1 MRFRD
6 IHQMPPAQRMEV
18 LESKYKPGTRTELFL
33 LCAPNEYE
41 RFFRDVPA
49 HRVRAWSSSMTDAD
63 RKGWEAYNVRTK
75 AHQAHE
81 QAQLAI
87 LRPALNRVLEKHPY
101 NLEELLELPRLLGD
115 PLDEQGARFY
125 FLREGLT
132 DLGQVH
138 GKGRVHVT
146 EKTYPLDEVVDRIGR
161 MQSWGWAA
169 FVALHDIPY
178 GEQRRNAT
186 ARAARVFSADWDT
199 KKDQAPPEELMAK
212 YPPDLFVRSGGGY
225 HAYWIIPEGER
236 AALTLTEWRRIG
248 LALSRV
254 LNSDPETV
262 LGSQIMRLPGS
273 LHLKNPAEPK
283 RVYVLARREGDPR
296 VGVAQTLVDT
306 FKLVLRDEDTLQ
318 LHAPTKTI
326 IVDPEEHPALAV
338 VLNALQDQGLVP
350 KADSR
355 GWMFYCPCH
364 EVASFMPADLEDG
377 EEQEFTPR
385 AKSTPSGILRVNADQ
400 SLSLFCG
407 SRVSCGAGPRQ
418 ILEALGLSK
427 DLAWAECGGFL
438 KSDFGQRY
446 KAARIADGTWDTS
459 AFDAQLAKANAEN
472 HAQKVAAGKK
482 GAEARQA
489 KRPVKNKQKA
499 ADEGG
504 L

>member
-18 LESKYKPGTRTELFL
+18 LESKYLPGTRTELFL

-41 RFFRDVPA
+41 RFFHGVPA
-49 HRVRAWSSSMTDAD
+49 HAVRAWSASMTDAD
-63 RKGWEAYNVRTK
+63 RKGWEAYNTRTK

-87 LRPALNRVLEKHPY
+87 LRPALNRVLEASPY
-101 NLEELLELPRLLGD
+101 DLDELLELPRLLGD
-115 PLDEQGARFY
+115 PVDSLGVRLY
-125 FLREGLT
+125 MLREGLT

-146 EKTYPLDEVVDRIGR
+146 EKTYPLDELVDRVGR

-169 FVALHDIPY
+169 FVAIHDIPY
-178 GEQRRNAT
+178 GERRSNAA

-199 KKDQAPPEELMAK
+199 KKDQYPPEELMAK

-236 AALTLTEWRRIG
+236 EGLDLTHWRRVG
-248 LALSRV
+248 LALARC
-254 LNSDPETV
+254 LNSDVDAV

-273 LHLKNPAEPK
+273 IHLKNPAEPK
-283 RVYVLARREGDPR
+283 KVYVLARREGEPR
-296 VGVAQTLVDT
+296 VGVTQALIDT
-306 FKLVLRDEDTLQ
+306 FKLILRDEDTLQ
-318 LHAPTKTI
+318 LHAPTETI
-326 IVDPEEHPALAV
+326 IVDPDEHPALAV
-338 VLNALQDQGLVP
+338 VLSAIQDQGLMP
-350 KADSR
+350 RADNK

-364 EVASFMPADLEDG
+364 ETASFMPADLEDG
-377 EEQEFTPR
+377 EEQEYTPK
-385 AKSTPSGILRVNADQ
+385 AKSTPSAILRVNADR

-407 SRVSCGAGPRQ
+407 SRVACGAGPRQ

-446 KAARIADGTWDTS
+446 KAARIADGTWVPS
-459 AFDAQLAKANAEN
+459 AFELSAAKE
-472 HAQKVAAGKK
+472 HEQKVAAGKK
-482 GAEARQA
+482 GAAARQA
-489 KRPVKNKQKA
+489 KRAESEKLTKQ
-499 ADEGG
+499 DEDGG
-504 L
+504 I

>member
-18 LESKYKPGTRTELFL
+18 LEHKYPPGTRTELFT
-33 LCAPNEYE
+33 LCVPNEYE
-41 RFFRDVPA
+41 RFFKEVPA
-49 HRVRAWSSSMTDAD
+49 HRVRAWSSSMTTED
-63 RKGWEAYNVRTK
+63 RAGWEAYLARTK
-75 AHQAHE
+75 AHQAYE
-81 QAQLAI
+81 QSQLAV
-87 LRPALNRVLEKHPY
+87 LRPALNQVLEASPY
-101 NLEELLELPRLLGD
+101 NLDELLELPRLLGD

-125 FLREGLT
+125 FLREGLH

-138 GKGRVHVT
+138 GKGRVHIT
-146 EKTYPLDEVVDRIGR
+146 EKTFPLDIVVDKVAR
-161 MQSWGWAA
+161 MQSWGWAV

-186 ARAARVFSADWDT
+186 ARAARVFSADWDA

-225 HAYWIIPEGER
+225 HAYWIIPEEER

-273 LHLKNPAEPK
+273 VHLKNPAEPK
-283 RVYVLARREGDPR
+283 KVYVLARRESTEPR
-296 VGVAQTLVDT
+296 TGVAQALIDT

-326 IVDPEEHPALAV
+326 IVDPEEHPALAT
-338 VLNALQDQGLVP
+338 VLHALQDQGLLP
-350 KADSR
+350 KEDSR
-355 GWMFYCPCH
+355 GWMYYCPCH
-364 EVASFMPADLEDG
+364 EVASFMPADLDDG
-377 EEQEFTPR
+377 EEQEYTPR
-385 AKSTPSGILRVNADQ
+385 AKSTPSGILRVNADR

-407 SRVSCGAGPRQ
+407 SRVTCGAGPRE

-427 DLAWAECGGFL
+427 DLVWSECGGFL

-446 KAARIADGTWDTS
+446 KAARIADGTWENA
-459 AFDAQLAKANAEN
+459 AFEAQLAKARAEDKVEV
-472 HAQKVAAGKK
+472 AQRVEQRK
-482 GAEARQA
+482 A
-489 KRPVKNKQKA
+489 KASLKAKQKA
-499 ADEGG
+499 ANDGE